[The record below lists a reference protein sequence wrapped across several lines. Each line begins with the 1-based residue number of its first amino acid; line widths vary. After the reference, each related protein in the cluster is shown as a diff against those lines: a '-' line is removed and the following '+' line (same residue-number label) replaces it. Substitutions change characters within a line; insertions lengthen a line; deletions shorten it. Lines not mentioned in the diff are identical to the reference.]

1 MITPTRNRHRHSER
15 KRGIPQ
21 TSADGVGSFDFAAF
35 SRSAQD
41 DENQRLQ
48 KARDFR
54 MICGAE
60 SAKIMLLHIERDK
73 PQSAEKTRF
82 Y

>member
-1 MITPTRNRHRHSER
+1 
-15 KRGIPQ
+15 
-21 TSADGVGSFDFAAF
+21 
-35 SRSAQD
+35 
-41 DENQRLQ
+41 
-48 KARDFR
+48 